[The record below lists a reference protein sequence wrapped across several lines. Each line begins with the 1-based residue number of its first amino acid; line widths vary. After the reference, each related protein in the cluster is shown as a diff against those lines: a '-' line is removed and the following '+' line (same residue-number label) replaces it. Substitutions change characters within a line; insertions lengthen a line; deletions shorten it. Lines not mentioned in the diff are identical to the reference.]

1 MARRDGETAAHR
13 LAVPYLLESR
23 DVPPLKKRG
32 RPPGSNPLRSSE
44 PHLEAFPRQPPEHVL
59 SPGEED
65 FFDQF
70 AVDHPVRPESATKD
84 RPPVREHNV
93 EYVPL
98 LYPEKLYPTTY
109 ARFFQ
114 RYDPNRGKAGDSLVT
129 APAGAGITMGANNA
143 PVIRKAYTTNKE
155 LPSVRIAPVVARMLR
170 DIELMSVHTRDALHL
185 ATLAK
190 MTGIEE
196 DVILK
201 VLNAFFSDEFN
212 AVRVLSNDEYNAAR
226 EQAEYE
232 WMWSGYGVPG
242 HKIKSVTAEV
252 YEKALLIGLEE
263 WDGGDDEEDD
273 PDLLE
278 F

>member
-1 MARRDGETAAHR
+1 MRTFARPTPA
-13 LAVPYLLESR
+13 
-23 DVPPLKKRG
+23 
-32 RPPGSNPLRSSE
+32 
-44 PHLEAFPRQPPEHVL
+44 HVL
-59 SPGEED
+59 KPGEED

-70 AVDHPVRPESATKD
+70 QVDHPIRPDTAKE
-84 RPPVREHNV
+84 RPPVREHNS

-98 LYPEKLYPTTY
+98 LYPEKLYPTTFS
-109 ARFFQ
+109 RFMQ
-114 RYDPNRGKAGDSLVT
+114 RYDPNRRERVRKVDVIATENV
-129 APAGAGITMGANNA
+129 TMGRDNALSRIQTANSA
-143 PVIRKAYTTNKE
+143 AGTPKIG
-155 LPSVRIAPVVARMLR
+155 IAPVVARMLR
-170 DIELMSVHTRDALHL
+170 DIDLMSVHTRDALHL

-190 MTGIEE
+190 MTGLEE

-212 AVRVLSNDEYNAAR
+212 AVRVLPNDEYNDAR

-242 HKIKSVTAEV
+242 HKIKEMTAEV
-252 YEKALLIGLEE
+252 YNKALLIGLEE
-263 WDGGDDEEDD
+263 WDGGDDEDSDEEDD